1 MRRLLVTA
9 LLGCGAIIGSLTLPV
24 AANAA
29 SNMPQ
34 MDFSNPLNLAQV
46 VWLVII
52 LIALYFILAKWA
64 LPGVGEVLADRAHRI
79 QVDLDAA
86 HKAKAEADAAIA
98 ELHAAIKA
106 ARDEA
111 QAEVTKATEA
121 AKAEAARQAD
131 ALARKLDEQLAHA
144 EAEIASARAAA
155 MPAIR
160 PIATETAVLLV
171 ARLTGNAPDEA
182 RLGHGI
188 QDALAA
194 RGLA

>member
-1 MRRLLVTA
+1 MRRLLAIA
-9 LLGCGAIIGSLTLPV
+9 LTGCGATFGSLTLPH
-24 AANAA
+24 AAHAA

-52 LIALYFILAKWA
+52 LVALYFILARWA
-64 LPGVGEVLADRAHRI
+64 LPGVGIVLADRAHRI

-86 HKAKAEADAAIA
+86 HAAKAEADAAIA
-98 ELHAAIKA
+98 ELQAAIKS

-121 AKAEAARQAD
+121 AKAEAARQAET
-131 ALARKLDEQLAHA
+131 LARKLDEQLARA
-144 EAEIASARAAA
+144 EADIAAA
-155 MPAIR
+155 RTEAMTAIR
-160 PIATETAVLLV
+160 PIATETAALLV
-171 ARLTGNAPDEA
+171 NRLTGKTADEA
-182 RLGHGI
+182 RIGGGI

>member
-1 MRRLLVTA
+1 MRRLFATA
-9 LLGCGAIIGSLTLPV
+9 LLGCGATLGSLILPG
-24 AANAA
+24 AAHAA

-52 LIALYFILAKWA
+52 LVALYFILANWA
-64 LPGVGEVLADRAHRI
+64 LPGVGAVLADRAHRI

-86 HKAKAEADAAIA
+86 HAAKAEADAAIA

-111 QAEVTKATEA
+111 QAEVTKATDA
-121 AKAEAARQAD
+121 AKAEAARQAE
-131 ALARKLDEQLAHA
+131 ALARKLDEQLSRA
-144 EAEIASARAAA
+144 EAEISAARAEA
-155 MPAIR
+155 MTAIR
-160 PIATETAVLLV
+160 PIATETAALLV

-182 RLGHGI
+182 RLGGGI
-188 QDALAA
+188 QQALSA

>member
-1 MRRLLVTA
+1 MRRLFATVSLLCAVT
-9 LLGCGAIIGSLTLPV
+9 LGSLIVPG
-24 AANAA
+24 AALAG

-52 LIALYFILAKWA
+52 LVALYFILANWA
-64 LPGVGEVLADRAHRI
+64 LPGVGAVLADRAHRI

-86 HKAKAEADAAIA
+86 HAAKVEADAAIA
-98 ELHAAIKA
+98 ELHAAIKT

-121 AKAEAARQAD
+121 AKADAARQAE
-131 ALARKLDEQLAHA
+131 ALSRKLDEQLARA
-144 EAEIASARAAA
+144 EADIASARTEA
-155 MPAIR
+155 MAAIR

-171 ARLTGNAPDEA
+171 GRLTGNVADEG
-182 RLGHGI
+182 RLGRGI